1 MTHGPGCIAAFL
13 LKLRSVRLCFMIP
26 SRLSLF
32 HPALPSEW
40 TSRHPSKDSRSMPS
54 GSVMMNVCFL
64 KGGNGGISYVRS
76 SLSSGISVQQ
86 HVLTPREGR
95 SLLGLSG
102 CTRFA
107 GQGAWMGPGVGRNLF
122 LTDLHSR
129 MQDASA
135 FRRRCASGDPLSI
148 GNGISSDSGTIECHV
163 KQQYENP
170 FSGSMRCTAARWYP

>member
-1 MTHGPGCIAAFL
+1 MVAFL
-13 LKLRSVRLCFMIP
+13 LKSRSVRLCFMIP
-26 SRLSLF
+26 SRLSLSPSGF
-32 HPALPSEW
+32 PSEW

-64 KGGNGGISYVRS
+64 KGGNGGTSYVRS
-76 SLSSGISVQQ
+76 FFSSGISVQQ

-102 CTRFA
+102 CTRSA
-107 GQGAWMGPGVGRNLF
+107 GKGARIGPEVGHNLF

-148 GNGISSDSGTIECHV
+148 GHGISSDSGTIECHG
-163 KQQYENP
+163 KQPYENQFDGKMCRP
-170 FSGSMRCTAARWYP
+170 VSRWYP